1 MKHFK
6 FNRNMILF
14 AILTMGISLTL
25 VYIFYTSTAF
35 LHSDSVITDCIA
47 HQQRIH
53 HQFILSNWYYGNEFW
68 FFSLTIPTYLLSY
81 VIKDNLLL
89 RQVSVLITAI
99 IFFIILYK
107 YAKKFLP
114 KEEKIFLLAIFA
126 TGISYSV
133 LDYFY
138 AFNAYLTVV
147 INSMLL
153 LYVYFKV
160 FEEKNS
166 KVIYYI
172 FAIILTFIFNIGS
185 LRYLPSVVAPFI
197 LTEFILLFIDN
208 YKKDIL
214 KIRIDKRIIKMLVIV
229 LVSFIA
235 LGIYFIL
242 INKYHFTTRA
252 AVGEYIKLTTDNII
266 ENVGAIFECIY
277 NFFGYDNR
285 PHSYSFMT
293 QKEYFFNWSK
303 NYSVYSLWGIFN
315 FVKIIASILFMV
327 VAPIILFKNYKKNS
341 RNINFLLIFN
351 TVSWAIMIYLFVF
364 SDSFFHNY
372 SECKYFLFNIIISI
386 ILAINCCY
394 KYLSINKNIKLLLDA
409 FLVIYLLSN
418 IYQTSMVIVD
428 HNKSIVDN
436 RYELTKT
443 LEENDL
449 TFGYGNFWASLMTN
463 FLSDYKIDVV
473 PLTLGNNMEIDKWY
487 VDDKILKKNYH
498 TGRTFLVLN
507 SFEYSEFSDIYIDEC
522 GEPDEVL
529 TAGTYYIYV
538 YNKNP
543 FREILY

>member
-1 MKHFK
+1 MKYFK

-53 HQFILSNWYYGNEFW
+53 NQFILSNWYYGNEFW
-68 FFSLTIPTYLLSY
+68 LFSLTIPTYLLSY
-81 VIKDNLLL
+81 IIKDNLLL
-89 RQVSVLITAI
+89 RQVSVLITAV
-99 IFFIILYK
+99 IFFVILYK

-114 KEEKIFLLAIFA
+114 KDEKLFLLAIFA

-160 FEEKNS
+160 FEEKNT

-172 FAIILTFIFNIGS
+172 FALILTFIFNIGS
-185 LRYLPSVVAPFI
+185 LRYLPSVIGPFVITEII
-197 LTEFILLFIDN
+197 LAFIDN

-214 KIRIDKRIIKMLVIV
+214 KIRMNKRVIKILVIV
-229 LVSFIA
+229 LVSFVA

-252 AVGEYIKLTTDNII
+252 AVGEYIELTTNNII
-266 ENVGAIFECIY
+266 ENVGSIFECIY

-285 PHSYSFMT
+285 PHSYTWMT
-293 QKEYFFNWSK
+293 REGYFLNWSK

-315 FVKIIASILFMV
+315 FIKILASILFMV

-351 TVSWAIMIYLFVF
+351 TVSWAIMIYLFIF

-372 SECKYFLFNIIISI
+372 SECKYFLFNIVISI

-394 KYLSINKNIKLLLDA
+394 KYFSKNKNIKLLVDA
-409 FLVIYLLSN
+409 FLIIYLISN
-418 IYQTSMVIVD
+418 LYQTSMVIID
-428 HNKSIVDN
+428 HNKSVVES

-449 TFGYGNFWASLMTN
+449 TFGYGNFWSSLMTN
-463 FLSDYKIDVV
+463 FLSDYKIEVV
-473 PLTLGNNMEIDKWY
+473 PLNLGNNIELDKWY
-487 VDDKILKKNYH
+487 VDEKLLKKNYH
-498 TGRTFLVLN
+498 MGKTFFVLN
-507 SFEYSEFSDIYIDEC
+507 SFEYSEFSDIYIDEF

-529 TAGTYYIYV
+529 TAGAYYIYV
-538 YNKNP
+538 YDKNP
-543 FREILY
+543 FRDILY

>member
-1 MKHFK
+1 MKYFK

-53 HQFILSNWYYGNEFW
+53 NQFILSNWYYGNEFW

-81 VIKDNLLL
+81 IIKDNLLL
-89 RQVSVLITAI
+89 RQVSVLITAV
-99 IFFIILYK
+99 IFFVILYK

-114 KEEKIFLLAIFA
+114 KDEKLFLLAIFA

-160 FEEKNS
+160 FEEKNT

-172 FAIILTFIFNIGS
+172 FALILTFIFNIGS
-185 LRYLPSVVAPFI
+185 LRYLPSVIGPFVITEII
-197 LTEFILLFIDN
+197 LAFIDN

-214 KIRIDKRIIKMLVIV
+214 KIRMNKRVIKILVIV
-229 LVSFIA
+229 LVSFVA

-252 AVGEYIKLTTDNII
+252 AVGEYIELTTNNII
-266 ENVGAIFECIY
+266 ENVGSIFECIY

-285 PHSYSFMT
+285 PHSYTWMT
-293 QKEYFFNWSK
+293 REGYFLNWSK

-315 FVKIIASILFMV
+315 FIKILASILFMV

-351 TVSWAIMIYLFVF
+351 TVSWAIMIYLFIF

-372 SECKYFLFNIIISI
+372 SECKYFLFNIVISI

-394 KYLSINKNIKLLLDA
+394 KYFSKNKNIKLLVDA
-409 FLVIYLLSN
+409 FLIIYLISN
-418 IYQTSMVIVD
+418 LYQTSMVIID
-428 HNKSIVDN
+428 HNKSVVES

-449 TFGYGNFWASLMTN
+449 TFGYGNFWSSLMTN
-463 FLSDYKIDVV
+463 FLSDYKIEVV
-473 PLTLGNNMEIDKWY
+473 PLNLGNNIELDKWY
-487 VDDKILKKNYH
+487 VDEKLLKKNYH
-498 TGRTFLVLN
+498 MGKTFFVLN
-507 SFEYSEFSDIYIDEC
+507 SFEYSEFSDIYIDEF

-529 TAGTYYIYV
+529 TAGAYYIYV
-538 YNKNP
+538 YDKNP
-543 FREILY
+543 FRDILY

>member
-1 MKHFK
+1 MKYFK

-53 HQFILSNWYYGNEFW
+53 NQFILSNWYYGNEFW
-68 FFSLTIPTYLLSY
+68 LFSLTIPTYLLSY
-81 VIKDNLLL
+81 IIKDNLLL

-99 IFFIILYK
+99 IFFVILYK

-114 KEEKIFLLAIFA
+114 KDEKLFLLAIFA

-160 FEEKNS
+160 FEEKNT

-172 FAIILTFIFNIGS
+172 FALILTFIFNIGS
-185 LRYLPSVVAPFI
+185 LRYLPSVIGPFVITEII
-197 LTEFILLFIDN
+197 LAFIDN

-214 KIRIDKRIIKMLVIV
+214 KIRMNKRVVKILVIV
-229 LVSFIA
+229 LVSFVA

-252 AVGEYIKLTTDNII
+252 AVGEYIELTTNNII
-266 ENVGAIFECIY
+266 ENVGSIFECIY

-285 PHSYSFMT
+285 PHSYTWMT
-293 QKEYFFNWSK
+293 REGYFLNWSK

-315 FVKIIASILFMV
+315 FIKILASILFMV

-351 TVSWAIMIYLFVF
+351 TVSWAIMIYLFIF

-372 SECKYFLFNIIISI
+372 SECKYFLFNIVISI

-394 KYLSINKNIKLLLDA
+394 KYFSKNKNIKLLVDA
-409 FLVIYLLSN
+409 FLIIYLISN
-418 IYQTSMVIVD
+418 LYQTSMVIID
-428 HNKSIVDN
+428 HNKSVVES

-449 TFGYGNFWASLMTN
+449 TFGYGNFWSSLMTN
-463 FLSDYKIDVV
+463 FLSDYKIEVV
-473 PLTLGNNMEIDKWY
+473 PLNLGNNIELDKWY
-487 VDDKILKKNYH
+487 VDEKLLKKNYH
-498 TGRTFLVLN
+498 MGKTFFVLN

-529 TAGTYYIYV
+529 TAGAYYIYV
-538 YNKNP
+538 YDKNP
-543 FREILY
+543 FRDILY